1 MCDAKSRPL
10 IIIKTRLSLSQL
22 LNAESFYCST
32 TSSEYPDLQIK
43 VLKLCISRY
52 CCPDWRKTLRL
63 VEINGCK
70 VCSVLLQHI
79 R

>member
-32 TSSEYPDLQIK
+32 TSSEYPDLEITLFK
-43 VLKLCISRY
+43 LKIF
-52 CCPDWRKTLRL
+52 PDIAVQTREKSPGW
-63 VEINGCK
+63 
-70 VCSVLLQHI
+70 
-79 R
+79 